1 VPVRP
6 IFKTIHRHRTVGM
19 GYREMLVDAV
29 PGKKTEYPTMGGNM
43 AARKRGMNPNGADNE
58 PEDICNPPKTEFR
71 VLGEEMIEKE
81 VKTSGKTGR
90 VYLPGDWVGR
100 LVKIIRMN

>member
-1 VPVRP
+1 MVAQDKGKIPEKPGGRPV
-6 IFKTIHRHRTVGM
+6 
-19 GYREMLVDAV
+19 
-29 PGKKTEYPTMGGNM
+29 NN
-43 AARKRGMNPNGADNE
+43 AAS
-58 PEDICNPPKTEFR
+58 PKTEFR

>member
-1 VPVRP
+1 MVAQDKGK
-6 IFKTIHRHRTVGM
+6 IFKEITGRM
-19 GYREMLVDAV
+19 EKPA
-29 PGKKTEYPTMGGNM
+29 KS
-43 AARKRGMNPNGADNE
+43 
-58 PEDICNPPKTEFR
+58 PKTEFR

>member
-1 VPVRP
+1 MMAIAGPKNGKLR
-6 IFKTIHRHRTVGM
+6 VG
-19 GYREMLVDAV
+19 E
-29 PGKKTEYPTMGGNM
+29 NM
-43 AARKRGMNPNGADNE
+43 AAQESGKDLKANRKE
-58 PEDICNPPKTEFR
+58 PEDGTASPKTEFR

>member
-1 VPVRP
+1 MVAQNNGKIP
-6 IFKTIHRHRTVGM
+6 KTI
-19 GYREMLVDAV
+19 
-29 PGKKTEYPTMGGNM
+29 GG
-43 AARKRGMNPNGADNE
+43 GPENPATS
-58 PEDICNPPKTEFR
+58 PKTEFR

-100 LVKIIRMN
+100 LVKIIRVN

>member
-1 VPVRP
+1 MVAQN
-6 IFKTIHRHRTVGM
+6 K
-19 GYREMLVDAV
+19 
-29 PGKKTEYPTMGGNM
+29 GKIPK
-43 AARKRGMNPNGADNE
+43 MNSGK
-58 PEDICNPPKTEFR
+58 PENPAMSPKTEFR